1 MDLCTLLATFT
12 QSEAISTTPA
22 SLLWI
27 IPLTASISV
36 VYKTTKVETI
46 KAKAFTKECALLFG
60 SILVFIVIAAIV
72 LCLMAWFFNDILP
85 TLRGITV

>member
-1 MDLCTLLATFT
+1 MELLTLLATFT

-36 VYKTTKVETI
+36 VYKATKVNTI
-46 KAKAFTKECALLFG
+46 KAKAFTKECAMLFG
-60 SILVFIVIAAIV
+60 SILVFIVIAAII
-72 LCLMAWFFNDILP
+72 LCLMAWFFNEMLP
-85 TLRGITV
+85 ALRGITI